1 MLLLTVIT
9 IIIMI
14 DRSYDVLHQKQKK
27 NKFDEEHRAQPE
39 HAFTPTL
46 SATTASERSYLYT
59 GGSTVHDLIFR
70 TRPSSKQNERAYI
83 IIGNRTYG

>member
-1 MLLLTVIT
+1 MLLFTVIT

-14 DRSYDVLHQKQKK
+14 DRSYDVLHQKQK

-46 SATTASERSYLYT
+46 SASTDSERSYLYT
-59 GGSTVHDLIFR
+59 DGSTVHDLIFR